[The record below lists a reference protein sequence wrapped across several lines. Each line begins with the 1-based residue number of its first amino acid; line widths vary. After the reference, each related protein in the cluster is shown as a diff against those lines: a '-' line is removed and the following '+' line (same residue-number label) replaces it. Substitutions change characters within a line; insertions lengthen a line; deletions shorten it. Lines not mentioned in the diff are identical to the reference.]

1 MHHYKYL
8 IVGGGMAADA
18 AVRSIRKADQNGSI
32 GLFSLEDD
40 PPYDR
45 PPLTKGLWKGRP
57 LERIWRKTADLD
69 AKLHLGRKV
78 EQLDA
83 HLHRVFDDQGAEYS
97 FDKLLLA
104 TGGEPIRLPGEPDKV
119 IYFRTLKD
127 YQKLR
132 KLTETHQRFVVIGG
146 GFIGSEIAVALANL
160 NKQVSMIFPEDGI
173 GARIFPAGLSD
184 FLNEYYRS
192 HGVKVLT
199 NQSVSTIETH
209 DEQMTVKTKAGQE
222 ILADAVVAGLGIRPN
237 VELARQAGLTIE
249 NGVMVDK
256 YLQTSQPDVYA
267 AGDVISFYSPVLD
280 VRMRVEHEDNANV
293 SGTIAGQNMAGI
305 PTEYTQLSYFYSDLF
320 DLGYEAVGELNPAYE
335 IVEDWQEL
343 NRKGVVYY
351 SREGRVRGVLLW
363 NVSSKVAAARAL
375 IAESGPFKDSD
386 LIGKIK

>member
-1 MHHYKYL
+1 MPHYKYL

-18 AVRSIRKADQNGSI
+18 AVRSIRKANQNGSI
-32 GLFSLEDD
+32 GLFSMEND

-57 LERIWRKTADLD
+57 LERIWRKTVDFGA
-69 AKLHLGRKV
+69 ALHLGRKV
-78 EQLDA
+78 EQLEA
-83 HLHRVFDDQGAEYS
+83 RLHRVFDDQGVEYS

-104 TGGEPIRLPGEPDKV
+104 TGGEPIRLPGASEKV

-146 GFIGSEIAVALANL
+146 GFIGSEIAVALTNL
-160 NKQVSMIFPEDGI
+160 NKQVTMLFLEDGI
-173 GARIFPAGLSD
+173 GARIFPAGLSG

-192 HGVKVLT
+192 HGIEVLT
-199 NQSVSTIETH
+199 NQSVSTIESH
-209 DEQMTVKTKAGQE
+209 GEQMTVKTKAGQE
-222 ILADAVVAGLGIRPN
+222 IQADGVIAGLGIRPN
-237 VELARQAGLTIE
+237 VELARLAGLAIE
-249 NGVMVDK
+249 NGVVVDK
-256 YLQTSQPDVYA
+256 NLQTSQPDVYA

-280 VRMRVEHEDNANV
+280 VRMRVEHEDNANI

-305 PTEYTQLSYFYSDLF
+305 PTAYTQLSYFYSDLF

-335 IVEDWQEL
+335 IIEDWREL
-343 NRKGVVYY
+343 NRKGVLYY
-351 SREGRVRGVLLW
+351 TQEGRVRGVLLW
-363 NVSSKVAAARAL
+363 NVWSKIDAARAL
-375 IAESGPFKDSD
+375 IAELGPFKALD

>member
-1 MHHYKYL
+1 M
-8 IVGGGMAADA
+8 
-18 AVRSIRKADQNGSI
+18 
-32 GLFSLEDD
+32 
-40 PPYDR
+40 
-45 PPLTKGLWKGRP
+45 
-57 LERIWRKTADLD
+57 
-69 AKLHLGRKV
+69 
-78 EQLDA
+78 
-83 HLHRVFDDQGAEYS
+83 
-97 FDKLLLA
+97 
-104 TGGEPIRLPGEPDKV
+104 PDKV

-146 GFIGSEIAVALANL
+146 GFIGSEIAVALVNL
-160 NKQVSMIFPEDGI
+160 NKDVSMIFPEDGI

-222 ILADAVVAGLGIRPN
+222 ILADGVVAGLGIRPN

-375 IAESGPFKDSD
+375 IAESGPFKASD